1 MNKIENVMKRIVIL
15 AVALCCAASLSAQ
28 TLARAGVC
36 EGSGIKSFAGNP
48 KSIVAVEL
56 RVEHQ
61 QFTPGVYAR
70 YAQKYLGVRASLA
83 SRTETRIV
91 SASLASVDAAP
102 QSITA
107 EQPLEKTAE
116 SIALPSNRLNN
127 TALSLEQQAA
137 ATADLI
143 FSLRK
148 HRIDLITGET
158 GENVFGAGLRSALD
172 EIARLENEYL
182 AMFYGSTA
190 VSERTELFSVVP
202 SRDKTDY
209 LLCRY
214 RAGEGVVSVADLAG
228 EAVMLHIVPAETIDV
243 AGLPITDAKAKGK
256 AEYVVANPAQCTLLC
271 GTRELAKITIPIYQY
286 GKHVY
291 LSQSAR

>member
-1 MNKIENVMKRIVIL
+1 MKRIVIL
-15 AVALCCAASLSAQ
+15 VLALCGTVSLSAQ

-36 EGSGIKSFAGNP
+36 EGGDIKIFAGNP
-48 KSIVAVEL
+48 KSTIAVEL
-56 RVEHQ
+56 HVEEQ

-83 SRTETRIV
+83 ERTETRIV
-91 SASLASVDAAP
+91 SASITSVDTAP
-102 QSITA
+102 TSITA
-107 EQPLEKTAE
+107 EQPAGKSAE
-116 SIALPSNRLNN
+116 SMALPSNRMNN

-137 ATADLI
+137 ATADMI

-182 AMFYGSTA
+182 AMFYGTSVET
-190 VSERTELFSVVP
+190 ERTERFAVVP
-202 SRDKTDY
+202 SQEKTDY

-228 EAVMLHIVPAETIDV
+228 EAVLLHIVPAEAVDI
-243 AGLPITDAKAKGK
+243 AGLPIADAKAKVK
-256 AEYVVANPAQCTLLC
+256 SEYVVANQAQCTLLC
-271 GTRELAKITIPIYQY
+271 GTNELAKITLPVFQY
-286 GKHVY
+286 GKTVY
-291 LSQSAR
+291 LKQEAR

>member
-1 MNKIENVMKRIVIL
+1 MKRIVIL
-15 AVALCCAASLSAQ
+15 AVALCCGAMASAQ

-36 EGSGIKSFAGNP
+36 EGGAIETFAGNP
-48 KSIVAVEL
+48 KSTIAVEL
-56 RVEHQ
+56 RIEEQ

-83 SRTETRIV
+83 SRTETRIAAATV
-91 SASLASVDAAP
+91 ALATSATQGATV
-102 QSITA
+102 
-107 EQPLEKTAE
+107 EQPAKGEVEGAV
-116 SIALPSNRLNN
+116 LPSNRLNN

-182 AMFYGSTA
+182 AMFYGTT
-190 VSERTELFSVVP
+190 VKSERTERFALVP
-202 SRDKTDY
+202 SSDKTDF

-214 RAGEGVVSVADLAG
+214 RAGVGVVPITDLAG
-228 EAVMLHIVPAETIDV
+228 EAVLLHIAPSEEIDT
-243 AGLPITDAKAKGK
+243 AGMPIVDAKAKSK
-256 AEYVVANPAQCTLLC
+256 AEYVVANPSLCTLLC
-271 GTRELAKITIPIYQY
+271 GADELVKATLPIYQY
-286 GKHVY
+286 GKRVY
-291 LSQSAR
+291 LAQGVK

>member
-1 MNKIENVMKRIVIL
+1 MKRIVIL
-15 AVALCCAASLSAQ
+15 AVALCCGVMVSAQ

-36 EGSGIKSFAGNP
+36 EGGAIETFAGSP
-48 KSIVAVEL
+48 KSTIAVEL
-56 RVEHQ
+56 RIEEQ

-83 SRTETRIV
+83 ARTETRIAAATV
-91 SASLASVDAAP
+91 ALATAA
-102 QSITA
+102 TNGA
-107 EQPLEKTAE
+107 TVEQPAKGE
-116 SIALPSNRLNN
+116 SEAALPANRLNN

-158 GENVFGAGLRSALD
+158 GENVFGAGLRAALD

-182 AMFYGSTA
+182 AMFFGTT
-190 VSERTELFSVVP
+190 VKSERTERFALVP
-202 SRDKTDY
+202 TSDKTDF

-214 RAGEGVVSVADLAG
+214 RAGVGVVPIADLAG
-228 EAVMLHIVPAETIDV
+228 EAVLLHITPSESIDT
-243 AGLPITDAKAKGK
+243 AGLPIVDAKAKSK
-256 AEYVVANPAQCTLLC
+256 AEYVVANPSLCTLLC
-271 GTRELAKITIPIYQY
+271 GADELAKVTLPIYQY
-286 GKHVY
+286 GKRVY
-291 LSQSAR
+291 LAQGVK